1 MTSIR
6 SKLMLLL
13 FVLIL
18 TSVGIVSVIS
28 YQLTAEQY
36 ISRVKNEEIPSKIH
50 ALTLEIKGII
60 EGYINA
66 SLQMATNTFMIEWIK
81 QGESEDTRGTFF
93 AYQQAILRNSGAQNS
108 FLVSDKSHIYY
119 MHDRILKR
127 ISKDAPKDAWYFE
140 SINNLAPYTLSVD
153 VNERDG
159 SVGLF
164 VNARVLDKEGNFYGF
179 TGISASLNEV
189 AKRITS
195 KQLGTHGKLFM
206 VDKNGVIQIH
216 QNQDLVL
223 KGNLKELLHSDPSVL
238 LRGNGGQVSFVNEAG
253 KKQLA
258 FSTYVD
264 SMGWYL
270 IGEVNEA
277 EILSDLVKIRYSFI
291 ITTIITLLL
300 TLLVSVLISQS
311 ILKRIKRLRESLLA
325 FFDFL
330 NGKSGGKGLEQIT
343 PSSTLAKDEL
353 GDMVRILSSNAL
365 AIKDGIQ
372 EDRKVI
378 KEASDAV
385 KQAISG
391 DLDVCLA
398 CKPHNQE
405 LIKLQEL
412 LKGLFENFKEAF
424 RAIISLLAQYEEG
437 DFRGRLPLNEEIK
450 DKKALIS
457 SINSLSEEITK
468 MLSDSHNQGKLLQE
482 RSDELHS
489 LVGEMSQSTLQAT
502 QNLKESQAG
511 LQKVSLLMED
521 VSQRADIVMSNSK
534 ETQGIIHI
542 IKDIAEQTNLLALN
556 AAIEAARA
564 GEHGRGF
571 AVVADE
577 VRKLAENTTK
587 SLSQIEAN
595 TGILAQGIS
604 EMSGAVK
611 DQAENILHIN
621 EAIQS
626 LSNVTEQ
633 NSELAQRTSH
643 IASVVNE
650 LATEA
655 ITKASNKRF

>member
-6 SKLMLLL
+6 TKLMLLL

-18 TSVGIVSVIS
+18 ASGGIVSVVS
-28 YQLTAEQY
+28 YQLAAEQY

-50 ALTLEIKGII
+50 ALTLEIKGIV

-140 SINNLAPYTLSVD
+140 SINNLAPYTLSID

-195 KQLGTHGKLFM
+195 KRLGTHGKLFM

-238 LRGNGGQVSFVNEAG
+238 LSGNGGQVSFVNEAG

-300 TLLVSVLISQS
+300 TLLVSIFISQS
-311 ILKRIKRLRESLLA
+311 ILNAIKKLKVSLLA

-330 NGKSGGKGLEQIT
+330 NGKNEGEKLERIAD
-343 PSSTLAKDEL
+343 SSTSKDEL
-353 GDMVRILSSNAL
+353 GEMVRILSSNAL

-372 EDRKVI
+372 KDRKVI
-378 KEASDAV
+378 KEASDVV

-424 RAIISLLAQYEEG
+424 RAIISLLAQYEGG

-457 SINSLSEEITK
+457 SINSLGEEITK

-489 LVGEMSQSTLQAT
+489 LVGEMSQSTLEAT
-502 QNLKESQAG
+502 ESLKSSQAG

-655 ITKASNKRF
+655 ITKASNKKF